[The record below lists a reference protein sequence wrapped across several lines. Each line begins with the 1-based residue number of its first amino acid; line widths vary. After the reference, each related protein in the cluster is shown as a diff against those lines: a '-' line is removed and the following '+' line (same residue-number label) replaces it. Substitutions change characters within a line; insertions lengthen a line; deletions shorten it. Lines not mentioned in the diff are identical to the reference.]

1 MLLQSLPLTG
11 KLVREPV
18 REIRLKE
25 ITAAVIPTT
34 FLAAKLGAGIAL
46 PPGTVTTG
54 IYLFAAPGATLVSA
68 GDAEHPVVQGSR
80 GSWAETDRSRHQP
93 EVLLLFFRQFW
104 WLLFRDI
111 LTKQEEI
118 WRGTTTWRGT
128 TWQRVCDSDAGNK
141 RQSPLMEKSMVVV
154 RFTSFCGLC
163 PGLFS
168 SCFIPGFPSLATKM
182 VNLL

>member
-34 FLAAKLGAGIAL
+34 FLAAKPGAGIAL

-80 GSWAETDRSRHQP
+80 GS
-93 EVLLLFFRQFW
+93 
-104 WLLFRDI
+104 
-111 LTKQEEI
+111 
-118 WRGTTTWRGT
+118 
-128 TWQRVCDSDAGNK
+128 
-141 RQSPLMEKSMVVV
+141 
-154 RFTSFCGLC
+154 
-163 PGLFS
+163 
-168 SCFIPGFPSLATKM
+168 
-182 VNLL
+182 